1 MEKRLDLSVH
11 QLVDFLL
18 RTGDIDSR
26 IYNKTSMSE
35 GTRLH
40 ASYQRRQ
47 SSEYMPEYF
56 LSHTFEVDDFSVTLS
71 GRADGIIERPF
82 FAIIDEIKT
91 SVIDNEEFYKSQKE
105 WHLGQ
110 AKVYALIYAMDNG
123 FSQMGVRLT
132 YINQLNDKQL
142 IKEFKYSKDELEI
155 YVIGLI
161 REYLNFYQKIF
172 LLKEERNATS
182 KTLQFPFPNF
192 RKGQRELAKYT
203 YSTLDKGEV
212 LFVEAPTG
220 IGKTMSTLYPAIKT
234 FANENND
241 KIFYLTAKNSGIES
255 AFIAVNLLL
264 NRGLKAKVIQITA
277 KEKICACLGRNCN
290 PDDCPFAKGYYEKLR
305 KALTDALF
313 SNVPYS
319 KDEVVNIALNHAL
332 CPFEFQLDLSLFCD
346 VVICDFNYL
355 FDPLVYLRRY
365 FDSPNKNSVAL
376 VDEVHNL
383 VERGRKMYSTELH
396 YNNFKIAKKVLGKH
410 EHKKLK
416 SAINKLQKIFKAYDL
431 ETDEGYNLKD
441 NIDMEL
447 IHALSNFQK
456 AATDYMKKVPLE
468 TKQEFTDFFF
478 EAIRFIKISDFF
490 NETFRFMI
498 VKENNKLIVSIIN
511 LDPSRLLKDSLELL
525 RGAVLFSATLSP
537 LDYYVRMLGGND
549 NSPVLKIQSPFNQDN
564 LHLMIAPSVATTYK
578 KRDSTIEE
586 VANYIKTMVDM
597 KIGNYFVFFPS
608 YKYLNNVLRCFED
621 ANYDIHVQTSEMS
634 ESEKNAFLDYFK
646 PNPQNTHVG
655 FVVLGGIFSE
665 GIDLI
670 DDRLIGAVIVG
681 VGLPQI
687 SFERDLIKDYF
698 DKEEENG
705 FEFAYVKPGM
715 NRVIQAV
722 GRVIRSEN
730 DIGAVLLIDNRYLQ
744 ARYRD
749 LFKSEWDNYE
759 VVLNVNDVKES
770 LEKFYAHKIIEKN
783 NK

>member
-1 MEKRLDLSVH
+1 MEKKLDLSVH

-18 RTGDIDSR
+18 RKGDIDSR

-47 SSEYMPEYF
+47 SNEYIAEYF
-56 LSHTFEVDDFSVTLS
+56 LTHTFEVDGFSVTLS

-91 SVIDNEEFYKSQKE
+91 SVIDNEEFFNSQKE

-110 AKVYALIYAMDNG
+110 AKVYALIYALDNDYKN
-123 FSQMGVRLT
+123 MGVRLT

-142 IKEFKYSKDELEI
+142 IKEFKYSVEELNG
-155 YVIGLI
+155 YVISLI
-161 REYLNFYQKIF
+161 KEYLDFYQTIF
-172 LLKEERNATS
+172 RLKEERNITAR
-182 KTLQFPFPNF
+182 TLEFPFSNF

-203 YSTLDKGEV
+203 YSTLNKGEI

-234 FANENND
+234 FANEEND

-255 AFIAVNLLL
+255 SFSAAKLLL
-264 NRGLKAKVIQITA
+264 NKGLKAKIIQITA
-277 KEKICACLGRNCN
+277 KEKICACVGRNCN
-290 PDDCPFAKGYYEKLR
+290 PDDCPYAKGYYEKLR
-305 KALTDALF
+305 KALTDALN
-313 SNVPYS
+313 SEIPYS
-319 KDEVVNIALNHAL
+319 KNEVLNIALDHAL

-355 FDPLVYLRRY
+355 FDPLVYLKRY
-365 FDSPNKNSVAL
+365 FDNQTKNIVGL
-376 VDEVHNL
+376 IDEAHNL
-383 VERGRKMYSTELH
+383 VERGRDMYTTELN
-396 YNNFKIAKKVLGKH
+396 YDNFKKAKKALGRY

-416 SAINKLQKIFKAYDL
+416 SSINKLQKLFKEYEMDSN
-431 ETDEGYNLKD
+431 DGYNLNED
-441 NIDMEL
+441 LDVEL
-447 IHALSNFQK
+447 VNALSNFQK

-490 NETFRFMI
+490 NETFRMLT
-498 VKENNKLIVSIIN
+498 VKDDKHLIITIIN
-511 LDPSRLLKDSLELL
+511 LDPSKLLKDSLDLL

-549 NSPVLKIQSPFNQDN
+549 KSPVLKIPSPFERDN
-564 LHLMIAPSVATTYK
+564 LLLMIAPSVATTYK
-578 KRDSTIEE
+578 KRNETIGE
-586 VANYIKTMVDM
+586 VANYIKTMIDA
-597 KIGNYFVFFPS
+597 KKGNYFVFFPS
-608 YKYLNNVLRCFED
+608 YKYLNNVLKCFD
-621 ANYDIHVQTSEMS
+621 NVNYDIHVQTSEMS
-634 ESEKNAFLDYFK
+634 EIEKAQFLDNFK
-646 PNPQNTHVG
+646 PNPTSTHVA

-665 GIDLI
+665 GIDLLN
-670 DDRLIGAVIVG
+670 DRLIGAVIVG

-698 DKEEENG
+698 NSEEENG

-730 DIGAVLLIDNRYLQ
+730 DVGAVLLIDNRYLES
-744 ARYRD
+744 RYRD
-749 LFKSEWDNYE
+749 LFKSEWDNYK
-759 VVLNVNDVKES
+759 VVLNTTDVQES
-770 LEKFYAHKIIEKN
+770 LKRFYERKN
-783 NK
+783 YK